1 MTELGPGSQR
11 HGTLARSRAEQ
22 ERVDG
27 SALSAPSSVL
37 QNTSHRPSNHFVS
50 RGAKTNA
57 KICVSVSKLGSRLE
71 TSSCPRRPRRPPG
84 CGTWPGQCW
93 LGGGV
98 PQQDGLGPPALPLPE
113 ASAGL
118 QRRPAWS
125 GSGARVCRETPLP
138 GSAPVPPW
146 PQFKAQRTFK
156 LRSCSTRPVTEHGF
170 TARNSA
176 PCCESLCSTRQATA
190 SPRRLEGSVGWG
202 VGSGHS
208 TGDATAS
215 PRHTRF
221 LDGFGSGRPSSVGC
235 RQTPA

>member
-11 HGTLARSRAEQ
+11 HGTLACSRAEQ

-57 KICVSVSKLGSRLE
+57 KIGVSVSKLDSRLE
-71 TSSCPRRPRRPPG
+71 TRSCPRRPWCPPRRQDSVG
-84 CGTWPGQCW
+84 W
-93 LGGGV
+93 GGV
-98 PQQDGLGPPALPLPE
+98 SLRRTAWVLPHCRSPE

-118 QRRPAWS
+118 QRHPAWS
-125 GSGARVCRETPLP
+125 GSGVGVCRETPLP
-138 GSAPVPPW
+138 GLAPVPPW
-146 PQFKAQRTFK
+146 PRFKAQRTFE
-156 LRSCSTRPVTEHGF
+156 LRSCCTRSVTEHGF

-176 PCCESLCSTRQATA
+176 PCCDSLCRTRRATA
-190 SPRRLEGSVGWG
+190 SPRRLEASVGWG

-208 TGDATAS
+208 TGDTTAS

-221 LDGFGSGRPSSVGC
+221 RDGFGSGRPSTVGC